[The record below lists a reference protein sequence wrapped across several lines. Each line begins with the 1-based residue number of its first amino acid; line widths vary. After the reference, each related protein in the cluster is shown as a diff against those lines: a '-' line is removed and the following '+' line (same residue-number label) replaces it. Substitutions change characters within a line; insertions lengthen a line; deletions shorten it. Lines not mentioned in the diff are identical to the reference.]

1 MDLKS
6 FNDSLPDASHQ
17 AAESKVN
24 DVKADAA
31 KTSNPIANALKDKTS
46 DLVNDAGNKIK
57 ERFVN
62 TAIDTVCDAGSS
74 IIMGVAGILCD
85 VFFKGHRGGRYN
97 DSNSRYSSSY
107 SDYYRSDRGRDNY
120 SSQRYSTGTI
130 EPRDISFI
138 SWSAADDVLTLLGES
153 MDRYGSVS
161 VNAFYE
167 AANRSQM
174 INTSGEHR
182 GWNDLND
189 FHIISQDGFYYIDC
203 PRPYSI

>member
-17 AAESKVN
+17 AA
-24 DVKADAA
+24 VKADAA

-57 ERFVN
+57 ERVVN

-97 DSNSRYSSSY
+97 NNNRRYSSSY
-107 SDYYRSDRGRDNY
+107 NESEYYRSDPGRDNY
-120 SSQRYSTGTI
+120 NSQRYTTGTI
-130 EPRDISFI
+130 EPRDISFA

-182 GWNDLND
+182 GWNELNG
-189 FHIISQDGFYYIDC
+189 FHIISQGGFYYIDC